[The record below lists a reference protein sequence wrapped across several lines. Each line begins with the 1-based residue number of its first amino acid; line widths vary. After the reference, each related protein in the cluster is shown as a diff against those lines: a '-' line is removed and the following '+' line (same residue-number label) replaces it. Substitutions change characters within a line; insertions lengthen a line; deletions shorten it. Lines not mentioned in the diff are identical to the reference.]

1 MTQGKAKILDSHDI
15 SAAVKALQ
23 AGDVVGM
30 PTETVYGLA
39 GNAFDVAAVTKI
51 FAAKE
56 RPSFDPLIVHV
67 SADKTSVERLASAE
81 LIDTVAMSPGMTRI
95 TESLIRAFWPGPL
108 TMILPKHHKI
118 PDLVTSGLDRVGL
131 RMPAHAVAQKL
142 LTESKCPLA
151 APSAN
156 RFGRISPTTAAH
168 VFDELGD
175 RISWI
180 IDGGPCD
187 VGVESTVVAVDDE
200 QIWLLRPGKIS
211 AAELANCSGVAVT
224 RAPNIHE
231 KASPGMLASH
241 YAPKKTMR
249 IISDLKTV
257 KNLTPAGADPKRFSL
272 LVLSGDGVPEL
283 AALKAFGMAPVAINC
298 LSPKG
303 DASEAARRLFSAMR
317 TLDQSEC
324 DFILTTSA
332 PSSEGL
338 WLAIMDRVTRAA
350 TP

>member
-1 MTQGKAKILDSHDI
+1 MTQGKAKILDSQDI
-15 SAAVKALQ
+15 SAAVKAIQ
-23 AGDVVGM
+23 SGDVVAM

-51 FAAKE
+51 FEAKE

-67 SADKTSVERLASAE
+67 NTDKTSVQRLADAE
-81 LIDTVAMSPGMTRI
+81 LIDVLAMSPGMTRI
-95 TESLIRAFWPGPL
+95 TESLIKTFWPGPL
-108 TMILPKHHKI
+108 TIILPKHRKV

-131 RMPAHAVAQKL
+131 RMPAHPLAQQL
-142 LTESKCPLA
+142 LRDSGLPLA

-180 IDGGPCD
+180 IDGGPCE
-187 VGVESTVVAVDDE
+187 VGVESTVVAIDDD

-211 AAELANCSGVAVT
+211 ADELAKSASVAVT
-224 RAPNIHE
+224 RAPNVHE

-257 KNLTPAGADPKRFSL
+257 ANLIPAGADPKRFSL
-272 LVLSGDGVPEL
+272 LVLFGDGATEL
-283 AALKAFGMAPVAINC
+283 AALKTLGLIPIAINR
-298 LSPKG
+298 LTPAG
-303 DASEAARRLFSAMR
+303 DANEAARSLFSAMR
-317 TLDQSEC
+317 TLDQSEG
-324 DFILTTSA
+324 DFILTTTA

-338 WLAIMDRVTRAA
+338 WLAIMDRVTRAS